1 MTDTPVKV
9 ALDPRGVAT
18 LTLNRPQVHNAFDDR
33 LIALLHHEL
42 QRLEADPALR
52 VVVLAAEGRSF
63 SAGADLN
70 WMKRMAGYSE
80 LENLED
86 ALALARLLHLIDSFA
101 RPVIARVQ
109 GPAFGGGVGLIACC
123 DIAVASEEAQFALS
137 EVRLGL
143 IPATVSPYVVA
154 AVGARNAR
162 RYFLTAERFDA
173 AEARAMGLVHQVVAP
188 HELDGAVEHLVS
200 EILKGGPG
208 AVAGAKGLVALV
220 KNRPLDEALAADTGR
235 RIALARVSAEGRE
248 GIAAF
253 LEKRKPK
260 WQGET

>member
-33 LIALLHHEL
+33 LIAYLHHEL

-86 ALALARLLHLIDSFA
+86 ALALARLLHLISSFA

-123 DIAVASEEAQFALS
+123 DIAVASEKARFALS

-154 AVGARNAR
+154 AVGERNAR
-162 RYFLTAERFDA
+162 RYFITAEPFDA
-173 AEARAMGLVHQVVAP
+173 AEARTIGLVHQVVAP
-188 HELDGAVEHLVS
+188 GELDGAVEHLVS

-208 AVAGAKGLVALV
+208 AVANAKGLVALV
-220 KNRPLDEALAADTGR
+220 KNRPLDEALAAETGR

-253 LEKRKPK
+253 LEKRKPR
-260 WQGET
+260 WQEKP